1 MNSRTEK
8 ETLIRQTLSVL
19 EKLSTKHIVEVKDFA
34 DARRK
39 KFEEESLAGG
49 MKKLMADS
57 DSFSFLEEDEVEYSR
72 EDLKKK
78 FK

>member
-19 EKLSTKHIVEVKDFA
+19 EKLSTKHIVEVKDYA
-34 DARRK
+34 DALRK

-49 MKKLMADS
+49 MKKLMAES
-57 DSFSFLEEDEVEYSR
+57 DSFSFLEEDEVEYSKG
-72 EDLKKK
+72 DLKTGT
-78 FK
+78 